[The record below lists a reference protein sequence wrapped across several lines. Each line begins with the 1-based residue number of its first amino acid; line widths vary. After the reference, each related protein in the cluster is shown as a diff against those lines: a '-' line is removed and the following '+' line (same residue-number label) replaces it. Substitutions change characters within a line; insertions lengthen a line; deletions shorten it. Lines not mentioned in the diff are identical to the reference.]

1 MKRLLSVLAVISI
14 GIGLAGGVWAD
25 DNPLKISGFVDV
37 YANVNL
43 NSPASRSNLLHNF
56 DFSERQISLNLTEV
70 VFERKA
76 SPVGFRADFDFGP
89 TTTWVHTI
97 IDSDGDGVADTL
109 DDTFAHLQQ
118 AYVSY
123 VVPVGKGLTVDAGK
137 FVTHQG
143 SEVIETKDNWNYTRS
158 LLFAWA
164 IPYFHVGVRGNYP
177 ISDKLFINGYI
188 LNGINRIADNNSGKT
203 FGVQVGL
210 TPTAKL
216 PILLNWLGGPEGESN
231 SLDDWRHIVDVV
243 ATLNVNDKLSLMA
256 NFDYGV
262 QLDSENESSIW
273 TGVAGYARYA
283 LANSWAIIP
292 RAEWFKDRDGFATG
306 TAQSLIEGTLTLEK
320 KIKDSLLTRL
330 EGRLDISDEEVFEK
344 DDPEEKSKSQFTLLA
359 GAVYSF

>member
-14 GIGLAGGVWAD
+14 GIGLVGGVWAD

-43 NSPASRSNLLHNF
+43 NSPTSRSNPLHNF
-56 DFSERQISLNLTEV
+56 DLSERQISLNLTEV

-76 SPVGFRADFDFGP
+76 LPVGFRADFDFGP

-97 IDSDGDGVADTL
+97 IDSDGDGVADSV
-109 DDTFAHLQQ
+109 DDTFEHLQQ

-203 FGVQVGL
+203 FGAQVGL

-216 PILLNWLGGPEGESN
+216 PILLNVIAGPEQNDNN
-231 SLDDWRHIVDVV
+231 SDWRFIFDAV

-262 QLDSENESSIW
+262 ETLEPENAVWVGI
-273 TGVAGYARYA
+273 AGYARYA

-292 RAEWFKDRDGFATG
+292 RGEWYKDRDGFTTG
-306 TAQSLIEGTLTLEK
+306 TAQNLIEGTLTLEK
-320 KIKDSLLTRL
+320 KIKDNLLTRI

-344 DDPEEKSKSQFTLLA
+344 DDPAEKSKSQFTILA